1 MRFRVSLG
9 ITLIVLGAGAL
20 NAGAATVT
28 LPRPGQVG
36 IAVQGGYGSLIDAGG
51 VGGEF
56 GDGPTFAI
64 RLRYRMRYER
74 GIGLSF
80 ETSKFSSRLQH
91 PYDPAHPDSTT
102 FPDQLK
108 VVLSGLDYYQ
118 FFGTRTTSVKM
129 ISIGAGLAQQ
139 RVDLNSGETE
149 LSGTYSGDGLYLSG
163 GFGLERFFY
172 KSFALDLSARYYAMF
187 RDGKV
192 GHNVQ
197 AAIGIIGYAGY

>member
-1 MRFRVSLG
+1 IRMHCVTRSPPICCRAEPICASSRNCWDTRRFQPPPSIPISTGPTCARCTRRFTRAPDPTGQGVRMRFRVSLG

-80 ETSKFSSRLQH
+80 ETSKFASRLAR
-91 PYDPAHPDSTT
+91 PFDPAHPDSTT

-118 FFGTRTTSVKM
+118 FFGTRTT
-129 ISIGAGLAQQ
+129 
-139 RVDLNSGETE
+139 
-149 LSGTYSGDGLYLSG
+149 
-163 GFGLERFFY
+163 
-172 KSFALDLSARYYAMF
+172 
-187 RDGKV
+187 
-192 GHNVQ
+192 
-197 AAIGIIGYAGY
+197 

>member
-9 ITLIVLGAGAL
+9 ITLIVLGAGAMS
-20 NAGAATVT
+20 AGAATVT

-51 VGGEF
+51 IGGEF

-80 ETSKFSSRLQH
+80 ETSKFASRLAR
-91 PYDPAHPDSTT
+91 PFDPDNAELTT
-102 FPDQLK
+102 FPDELK

-118 FFGTRTTSVKM
+118 FFGTRTPTVKL

-139 RVDLNSGETE
+139 RVALNSGETE
-149 LSGTYSGDGLYLSG
+149 LSGEFSGDGLYLSG
-163 GFGLERFFY
+163 GFGIERFFY
-172 KSFALDLSARYYAMF
+172 KSFALDLSGRYYAMF

-197 AAIGIIGYAGY
+197 FGIGVIGYAGY

>member
-9 ITLIVLGAGAL
+9 IALIMLGAGAL
-20 NAGAATVT
+20 SAGAATVT

-56 GDGPTFAI
+56 GAGPTFAI

-74 GIGLSF
+74 GIGLTF
-80 ETSKFSSRLQH
+80 ETSKFASRLER
-91 PYDPAHPDSTT
+91 PYDPSQPDSTT

-118 FFGTRTTSVKM
+118 FFGTRTTTVKM
-129 ISIGAGLAQQ
+129 ISIGAGLVQQ
-139 RVDLNSGETE
+139 RVALNSGETE

-163 GFGLERFFY
+163 GFGIERFFWR
-172 KSFALDLSARYYAMF
+172 SFALDLSGRYYAMF